1 MAGVKGRSGGPRPNS
16 GGSRPGAGR
25 KPKQKEPAPPPAV
38 VATRDPLEF
47 LLDVMQ
53 GIVVPTKEQLSAA
66 RAAAQY
72 KHAKKGD
79 AGKKEGSVA
88 AAKVAAAGKF
98 AAAQPPKLVA
108 SNGRKV

>member
-16 GGSRPGAGR
+16 GGARPGAGR
-25 KPKQKEPAPPPAV
+25 KTKDKEPPALPTP

-53 GIVVPTKEQLSAA
+53 GLVAPTKEQLSAA

-72 KHAKKGD
+72 KHPKKGD
-79 AGKKEGSVA
+79 AGKKDGAAE
-88 AAKVAAAGKF
+88 AAKRAGEGKF
-98 AAAQPPKLVA
+98 SAASPPKLVA